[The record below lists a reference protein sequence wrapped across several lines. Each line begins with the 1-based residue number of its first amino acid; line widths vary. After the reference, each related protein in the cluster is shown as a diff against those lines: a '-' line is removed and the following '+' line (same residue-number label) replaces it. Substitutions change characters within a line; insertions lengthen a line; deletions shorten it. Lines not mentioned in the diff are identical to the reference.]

1 MKNLW
6 KKEFHAQKTS
16 DTAES
21 ILEGQCTFLLQQTN
35 GKIIAKVSAY
45 DGPKDNDF
53 SETIKMPSFMKMPNV
68 QKNLGEVEDSKFVF
82 EFYITSRATPNYKYR
97 VMFIEYGI
105 AFYPVTITLDE
116 TIAEEIKET
125 TKIECQTQE
134 VFEEK
139 LEMILG
145 SAKLEQII
153 NNLLLIVGQDALDF

>member
-1 MKNLW
+1 
-6 KKEFHAQKTS
+6 
-16 DTAES
+16 
-21 ILEGQCTFLLQQTN
+21 
-35 GKIIAKVSAY
+35 
-45 DGPKDNDF
+45 
-53 SETIKMPSFMKMPNV
+53 MKMPNV

>member
-6 KKEFHAQKTS
+6 KKEFQVHKTS
-16 DTAES
+16 ETAES
-21 ILEGQCTFLLQQTN
+21 ILREQCTFLSRQTN
-35 GKIIAKVSAY
+35 GKIVAKVAVY
-45 DGPKDNDF
+45 DGITETNF
-53 SETIKMPSFMKMPNV
+53 AETIKTPPFR
-68 QKNLGEVEDSKFVF
+68 QKKNIQDRLGEVEDNKFVF
-82 EFYITSRATPNYKYR
+82 EFFITSKATPNYKYR

-105 AFYPVTITLDE
+105 AFYPVIITLDE

-134 VFEEK
+134 IFEEK

-153 NNLLLIVGQDALDF
+153 NNLLLIVGQEAVDF